1 MSIKPSAVVRTLL
14 AVVLAAGLLA
24 GSAGSAS
31 AQEIIY
37 GSTVP
42 AGTTV
47 DQDIILSGDEVS
59 IDGTVLGDVIAI
71 GGKVALNGRVEGTLI
86 ALAQD
91 VELNGEVGGSL
102 FTGALQLLAG
112 PEAAI
117 GKNLYFGG
125 LSLVIPPGAT
135 VGRDLKA
142 ATLGATL
149 GGDIGRDVQAI
160 IGPFEF
166 ARVIIGAAEE
176 GDWLGKAQ
184 AWWES
189 VRPEPAP
196 APLPS
201 VSPLSSSAGGGGLM
215 RVRQAPLLQAT
226 QTPASSPMPQA
237 TAAVP
242 AVAPAPAGGL
252 ALEGALAWLQGRLYA
267 FLPLAFLGLLVLW
280 LTPPSLTRSADR
292 LLRKPL
298 PTWLWGFLVFVV
310 ANQLFV
316 VAAILTV
323 LVIVVGLA
331 IGLQSMWGFAFSIWA
346 IGLPG
351 IGLAVGLLAVAL
363 YGLSV
368 IIPGYALVGRLIEPG
383 EHYLRRAGV
392 MLLGVLA
399 LVLLAGIPILGAVV
413 WAAAV
418 AAGSGAMF
426 FAYTEWRERRR
437 YAAEPLPRKEVE
449 VLAPP
454 ADVPPA
460 SPPPVEAPAPV
471 ETKPAVAGKP
481 ARKARK

>member
-1 MSIKPSAVVRTLL
+1 MSSNSSAAVRSLL

-24 GSAGSAS
+24 GSAGNAS
-31 AQEIIY
+31 AQEIVY

-47 DQDIILSGDEVS
+47 DQDIILSGDEVV

-71 GGKVALNGRVEGTLI
+71 GGKVTLNGRVDGTLI
-86 ALAQD
+86 AIAQD
-91 VELNGEVGGSL
+91 VELNGAVGGSL
-102 FTGALQLLAG
+102 FTAALQLLSG
-112 PEAAI
+112 PNASV

-125 LSLVIPPGAT
+125 LSLVMPSGTTI
-135 VGRDLKA
+135 GRDLIA

-149 GGDIGRDVQAI
+149 GGEVGRDVRAI
-160 IGPFEF
+160 VGPFEF

-176 GDWLGKAQ
+176 GDWLGKTQ

-196 APLPS
+196 APLPTI
-201 VSPLSSSAGGGGLM
+201 PASSSSSGGGGLM
-215 RVRQAPLLQAT
+215 RVRQAALLEAT
-226 QTPASSPMPQA
+226 PTPASIPVPQA
-237 TAAVP
+237 TAVAP
-242 AVAPAPAGGL
+242 AVASAPPSGL
-252 ALEGALAWLQGRLYA
+252 STEGILAWLQGRLYA
-267 FLPLAFLGLLVLW
+267 FLPLAFLGLIVLW
-280 LTPPSLTRSADR
+280 LFPPGLTRSADR
-292 LLRKPL
+292 LRRKPL

-316 VAAILTV
+316 VAAILTM
-323 LVIVVGLA
+323 LVVVVGLA

-368 IIPGYALVGRLIEPG
+368 VIPGYALIGSLIDPG

-399 LVLLAGIPILGAVV
+399 FVLLVGIPILGPVV

-426 FAYTEWRERRR
+426 FAYTDWRQRRR
-437 YAAEPLPRKEVE
+437 QAAEPLPVIKVE
-449 VLAPP
+449 ALAPP
-454 ADVPPA
+454 PEAAPA
-460 SPPPVEAPAPV
+460 APPPLQAPV
-471 ETKPAVAGKP
+471 PVATKPPVAAKP